1 MKHFIRWAGFLLL
14 IPAFLVA
21 QEVEVKRERVF
32 TGSGLYGF
40 MNGGAEQFLE
50 YGVSKLTA
58 RDVVYEGQEYTI
70 EIYEMPTPEDAF
82 GIYSLHVFRCQRAD
96 TLGCIDC
103 LSPYQLQ
110 AVAGDKY
117 VSVVFPSGSAAAKS
131 KVDELIRQYLPMD
144 GKDNPAIPAS
154 LQEISPYSGKLKFL
168 RGPIGISGVSTS
180 LMHYLEGISYTG
192 VWFIADKPSKSYRA
206 WVCVKDAK
214 EVEKLKEKVPA
225 SDIIQSGNDF
235 IYLTG
240 KEQEKEEDDHG
251 GFGF

>member
-1 MKHFIRWAGFLLL
+1 MKYVIYWISLFLLL
-14 IPAFLVA
+14 PAFLSA
-21 QEVEVKRERVF
+21 QEVKVKREREF

-50 YGVSKLTA
+50 YGVSKLVA
-58 RDVVYEGQEYTI
+58 RDVVFDGQEYTI
-70 EIYEMPTPEDAF
+70 EIYDMPTPEDAF

-110 AVAGDKY
+110 AVAGSKY

-131 KVDELIRQYLPMD
+131 KVDALIRQYLPMD
-144 GKDNPAIPAS
+144 GKENPAIPA
-154 LQEISPYSGKLKFL
+154 LLKDISPYSGKLKFL

-180 LMHYLEGISYTG
+180 LMHCLEGVSYTG

-206 WVCVKDAK
+206 LVY
-214 EVEKLKEKVPA
+214 LKEGE
-225 SDIIQSGNDF
+225 DIKTLKDRIPSADILQSGDN
-235 IYLTG
+235 YLYFKG
-240 KEQEKEEDDHG
+240 SEKESEEEDHG